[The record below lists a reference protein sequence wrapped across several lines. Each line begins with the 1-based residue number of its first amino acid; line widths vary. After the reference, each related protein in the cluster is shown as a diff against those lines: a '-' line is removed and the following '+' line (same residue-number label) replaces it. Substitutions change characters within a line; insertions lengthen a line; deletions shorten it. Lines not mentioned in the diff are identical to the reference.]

1 MELENIRKRIDK
13 IDKQILEILSK
24 RFALVEKINLIMK
37 KKKVPVFDPSREQQ
51 LYQKIAKNSLDLGLS
66 KDFTKKLFNLIL
78 EESKRL
84 QANGK

>member
-24 RFALVEKINLIMK
+24 RFALVEKINLIKK
-37 KKKVPVFDPSREQQ
+37 KKKVPVFDPSREQK